1 MNEIL
6 QKIKKLRIDNEE
18 EVIYGVYNN
27 ADKGVFVRLNDFFVD
42 HTKITI
48 KDKSYFFHMLAMM
61 VGSGIPVVRAVKSLA
76 RHTENPRFR
85 RVLATIAYNCD
96 HGLALADAMTRFED
110 VFEESEIGIVRAG
123 EASGQLNGM
132 LIKLAAQLEN
142 RHDLSMKLWG
152 AAVYPIAVLGVLLIV
167 TIGMLVFVLPN
178 LLSLLQEGGVADSQL
193 PFATLMLI
201 TVQKAVV
208 GYWWLILL
216 VVFGI
221 YGAFVMYKGTYY
233 GQVNWDYAK
242 LRIPLVGALLRK
254 VYVLRFVGMLGLLID
269 AGLPVLKALS
279 VSGEA
284 QSNHIYKMKIAES
297 GEQVKKGLK
306 ISGSLEDS
314 EFLFPSEVVQMLRVG
329 EESANLGAVSEKI
342 SIQYQKEVDNTLK
355 KVTSVFEPLMI
366 LFVGLFVAL
375 LAMAIMAP
383 IFNLSTIVG
392 N

>member
-6 QKIKKLRIDNEE
+6 QKIKNLRVDAEE
-18 EVIYGVYNN
+18 EVVYGVYNN
-27 ADKGVFVRLNDFFVD
+27 ADRGVFVRLNDFLID
-42 HTKITI
+42 HAKITI

-61 VGSGIPVVRAVKSLA
+61 VGAGIPVVRAVKSLA

-85 RVLATIAYNCD
+85 RVLSTIAYNCD

-123 EASGQLNGM
+123 EASGQLNAM
-132 LIKLAAQLEN
+132 LIKLAAQLES

-152 AAVYPIAVLGVLLIV
+152 AAVYPIAVLGVLMIV
-167 TIGMLVFVLPN
+167 SIGMLVFVLPN
-178 LLSLLQEGGVADSQL
+178 LLSLLQEGGVAGNNL
-193 PFATLMLI
+193 PFATLLL
-201 TVQKAVV
+201 VDLQKIVV

-216 VVFGI
+216 VVFGL
-221 YGAFVMYKGTYY
+221 YGAFVMYVGTYY
-233 GQVNWDYAK
+233 GRVQWDFVK
-242 LRIPLVGALLRK
+242 LKIPLVGALLRK

-284 QSNHIYKMKIAES
+284 QPNHIYKMKIAEV
-297 GEQVKKGLK
+297 GEQVKKGAK
-306 ISGSLEDS
+306 ISASLEDT
-314 EFLFPSEVVQMLRVG
+314 EFLFPPEVVQMMRVG
-329 EESANLGAVSEKI
+329 EESANLGNVAEKI